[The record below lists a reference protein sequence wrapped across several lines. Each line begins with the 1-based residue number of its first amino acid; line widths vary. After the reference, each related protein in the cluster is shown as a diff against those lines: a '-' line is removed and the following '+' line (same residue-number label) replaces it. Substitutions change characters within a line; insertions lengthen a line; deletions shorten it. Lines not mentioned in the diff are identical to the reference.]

1 MITYQPDLTQR
12 QTERETENPSERI
25 KDYGDK
31 KPSSYDKH
39 KDETKKLGMYQ
50 EHDNERNRVKFE

>member
-1 MITYQPDLTQR
+1 MIAYQPDLTQR
-12 QTERETENPSERI
+12 QPEREKGNSSERI

-39 KDETKKLGMYQ
+39 KDETKKLEM
-50 EHDNERNRVKFE
+50 

>member
-12 QTERETENPSERI
+12 QRERETENTSERI

-31 KPSSYDKH
+31 KPSSCDNH
-39 KDETKKLGMYQ
+39 KDDTKKVEM
-50 EHDNERNRVKFE
+50 

>member
-12 QTERETENPSERI
+12 QPERETENSSERI

-31 KPSSYDKH
+31 KPSSYDDH
-39 KDETKKLGMYQ
+39 KDETKNLEM
-50 EHDNERNRVKFE
+50 